1 MTPTASSTSS
11 AQATPPPD
19 ARRLYF
25 TALLV
30 AAAFFMENLDGT
42 VITTAVPA
50 MAQDFG
56 VLPVDL
62 NLGVSAYLLTLG
74 IFIPISGW
82 MADRHGARR
91 VFCSALVIF
100 TLASLGCGM
109 VNDLWSFI
117 ALRVLQGV
125 GGAMMVPVGRLVVL
139 RNTPKHELIRAM
151 SILTWPALVAPVL
164 GPPVGGF
171 ITTYASWRWIFYLNL
186 PLGLAALAAAW
197 VLIPSDRATERRPF
211 DWAGFL
217 WIGGGLSSLL
227 WALELFGAATP
238 AWDRIGLWLAASLAL
253 LALGVRHLRRH
264 AHPMLTLTPL
274 KIRAYAANFWG
285 GSLFRMS
292 VGAVPFLLPLMFQV
306 GYGMDAFRA
315 GMLVIAVFAGN
326 LTMKLFTTP
335 VLRRFGFRPTLLGN
349 GILNTAALTACALIG
364 PDMPVAVTALLLFIG
379 GMSRSMQFTALNTLA
394 FSEMPQAQMS
404 AANTLFSTMSQLA
417 LGMGVALGAIAIR
430 IGEWGVPLLGLE
442 SAPGAAYRLA
452 FLVVGLVSLIGM
464 LDTFLLPR
472 GVGEDVARS
481 RPA

>member
-1 MTPTASSTSS
+1 
-11 AQATPPPD
+11 
-19 ARRLYF
+19 
-25 TALLV
+25 
-30 AAAFFMENLDGT
+30 
-42 VITTAVPA
+42 
-50 MAQDFG
+50 
-56 VLPVDL
+56 
-62 NLGVSAYLLTLG
+62 
-74 IFIPISGW
+74 
-82 MADRHGARR
+82 
-91 VFCSALVIF
+91 
-100 TLASLGCGM
+100 
-109 VNDLWSFI
+109 
-117 ALRVLQGV
+117 
-125 GGAMMVPVGRLVVL
+125 
-139 RNTPKHELIRAM
+139 
-151 SILTWPALVAPVL
+151 
-164 GPPVGGF
+164 
-171 ITTYASWRWIFYLNL
+171 
-186 PLGLAALAAAW
+186 
-197 VLIPSDRATERRPF
+197 
-211 DWAGFL
+211 
-217 WIGGGLSSLL
+217 
-227 WALELFGAATP
+227 
-238 AWDRIGLWLAASLAL
+238 
-253 LALGVRHLRRH
+253 
-264 AHPMLTLTPL
+264 MLTLTPL

-349 GILNTAALTACALIG
+349 GILNTAALAACALIG

-442 SAPGAAYRLA
+442 SVPGAAYRLA

>member
-1 MTPTASSTSS
+1 MTQPSSPALPAATAQSPV
-11 AQATPPPD
+11 AQ
-19 ARRLYF
+19 RRLFF

-56 VLPVDL
+56 VMPVDL

-82 MADRHGARR
+82 VADRHGARR
-91 VFCSALVIF
+91 VFCAALVIF
-100 TLASLGCGM
+100 TLASLACGLA
-109 VNDLWSFI
+109 DSLWSFI

-139 RNTPKHELIRAM
+139 RNTPKHELIRAI

-164 GPPVGGF
+164 GPPIGGF

-186 PLGLAALAAAW
+186 PLGIAALAAAW
-197 VLIPSDRATERRPF
+197 VLIPNDRSEERRPF

-227 WALELFGAATP
+227 WALELFGRTELR
-238 AWDRIGLWLAASLAL
+238 WDLIGVWLVGSAAL
-253 LALGVRHLRRH
+253 LALGVRHLGRH

-274 KIRAYAANFWG
+274 KVRTYAVNFWG

-315 GMLVIAVFAGN
+315 GLLVIAVFAGN
-326 LTMKLFTTP
+326 LFMKLFTTR
-335 VLRRFGFRPTLLGN
+335 VLRHFGFRRTLVGN
-349 GILNTAALTACALIG
+349 GIINTVALFTCALIG
-364 PDMPVAVTALLLFIG
+364 PDMPVAIIALILFVG

-394 FSEMPQAQMS
+394 FTDIAQAQMS
-404 AANTLFSTMSQLA
+404 PANTLFSTMSQLS
-417 LGMGVALGAIAIR
+417 LGMGIALGAIAIR
-430 IGEWGVPLLGLE
+430 IGEWAAPLIGIGD
-442 SAPGAAYRLA
+442 APGVAYRLA
-452 FLVVGLVSLIGM
+452 FLVIGLVSLAGM
-464 LDTFLLPR
+464 LDIFALKR
-472 GVGEDVARS
+472 DAGEEVARG
-481 RPA
+481 

>member
-1 MTPTASSTSS
+1 MTQPAIQASS
-11 AQATPPPD
+11 AAAPPD
-19 ARRLYF
+19 ARRLFF

-42 VITTAVPA
+42 VITTALPA

-91 VFCSALVIF
+91 VFCAALVIF
-100 TLASLGCGM
+100 TLASLACGLA
-109 VNDLWSFI
+109 DSLWSFI

-139 RNTPKHELIRAM
+139 RHTPKHELIRAM
-151 SILTWPALVAPVL
+151 SILTWPALTAPVL

-197 VLIPSDRATERRPF
+197 VLIPDDRATERRPF

-217 WIGGGLSSLL
+217 WIGGGLSGLL
-227 WALELFGAATP
+227 WTLEQFGASAP
-238 AWDRIGLWLAASLAL
+238 SWGRIGLWMAASVAL
-253 LALGVRHLRRH
+253 LALGVRHLGRH
-264 AHPMLTLTPL
+264 AHPMLTLSPL
-274 KIRAYAANFWG
+274 KIRAYAVNFWG

-315 GMLVIAVFAGN
+315 GLLVIAVFAGN
-326 LTMKLFTTP
+326 LLMKLFTTQ
-335 VLRRFGFRPTLLGN
+335 VLRRFGFWPTLLGN
-349 GILNTAALTACALIG
+349 GALNTVALAACALIG
-364 PDMPVAVTALLLFIG
+364 PQMPMGITALILFIG

-394 FSEMPQAQMS
+394 FADMPQAQMS

-417 LGMGVALGAIAIR
+417 LGMGIALGAIAIR
-430 IGEWGVPLLGLE
+430 IGEWAVPMLGLE

-452 FLVVGLVSLIGM
+452 FIVVGGVSLIGM
-464 LDTFLLPR
+464 LDLFALPR
-472 GVGEDVARS
+472 GVADDVS
-481 RPA
+481 RGRRA